1 MICCNNQASFYKS
14 DFNFWQRHI
23 FYLYNCTMKNK
34 SVFSIAIIFLSVVL
48 INIFLWFYVCSK
60 PAKTFYETRD
70 NYLFYFPGFLQH
82 AMLLT
87 VINIVLLSIAAFIFN
102 KSRKLL
108 KVSNVLF
115 YVCVVLI
122 SWQVFTLM

>member
-23 FYLYNCTMKNK
+23 FYLFNCTMKNK
-34 SVFSIAIIFLSVVL
+34 SVFSIAVILLVIVL
-48 INIFLWFYVCSK
+48 INILLWFYVCNK
-60 PAKTFYETRD
+60 TAKSFYENRAE
-70 NYLFYFPGFLQH
+70 YLSYFPRILQH
-82 AMLLT
+82 ARLLT
-87 VINIVLLSIAAFIFN
+87 VIDIVLLSIAAFIFN

-108 KVSNVLF
+108 KVSTVLF

-122 SWQVFTLM
+122 CWQVFTLM